1 MALASASTKEAPMIA
16 AKFDVA
22 VVGTGP
28 VGLAAALG
36 FAQAGFS
43 VGLVGPAPSGRD
55 GRTAAL
61 MQGSIELLERLGL
74 WPALAAD
81 AAPLRVM
88 RIVDDT
94 ESLFRPPPVSFRAA
108 EIELDAF
115 GWNIENATLA
125 AALAERVRATS
136 MIGWYESL
144 ATGFAAGDPARVLL
158 ADGSV
163 EAALVVAADGR
174 GSRIREAAGLRAHRM
189 PYPQRA
195 LTTILRHTR
204 DHEDASTE
212 FHTRS
217 GPFTL
222 VPLPGRR
229 SSLVWVT
236 NPHHAERLLALPD
249 AELVAAI
256 ERRAHGLL
264 GSIEI
269 DGPRGS
275 VPLGRLSVDTLVG
288 ERLALAGEAAHA
300 LPPIGAQGLN
310 LGFADVDT
318 LLGLVR
324 SGEDPGAEMVLRRYA
339 RARAGD
345 VGVRSAAVDALNR
358 ALLADMLPVDALR
371 GLGLG
376 LLAHVGPLRRFVMR
390 SGLTRPALSARTV
403 TGARSRS
410 SAAR

>member
-1 MALASASTKEAPMIA
+1 MALADARTEEAPMIA

-61 MQGSIELLERLGL
+61 LQGSLDLLERLGL
-74 WPALAAD
+74 WPALAAE

-88 RIVDDT
+88 RIIDDT
-94 ESLFRPPPVSFRAA
+94 GSLFRPPPVSFRAD

-115 GWNIENATLA
+115 GWNIENATLT
-125 AALAERVRATS
+125 AALAGRVRATAAIS
-136 MIGWYESL
+136 WHETL
-144 ATGFAAGDPARVLL
+144 AVGFEAGDPARVLF
-158 ADGSV
+158 ADGSI

-174 GSRIREAAGLRAHRM
+174 RSRIREAAGLRAHSTR
-189 PYPQRA
+189 YPQRA

-204 DHEDASTE
+204 DHEDTSTE
-212 FHTRS
+212 FHTRA

-236 NPHHAERLLALPD
+236 NPHHADRLLALSDP
-249 AELVAAI
+249 ELAAAI
-256 ERRAHGLL
+256 ERRAHRLL

-288 ERLALAGEAAHA
+288 SRLALAGEAAHA

-324 SGEDPGAEMVLRRYA
+324 RGEDPGAETVLRGYA
-339 RARAGD
+339 SARAGD
-345 VGVRSAAVDALNR
+345 VRLRSAVVDGLNR
-358 ALLADMLPVDALR
+358 ALLADLLPVDALR

-376 LLAHVGPLRRFVMR
+376 LLAHIGPLRRFVMR
-390 SGLTRPALSARTV
+390 SGLTRPALSARTA
-403 TGARSRS
+403 TRARSRS
-410 SAAR
+410 SEAR